1 MGLFHPHPELHHSK
15 RENIGLI
22 EVMGLAVLPARL
34 KEELRLVGEAMLGRG
49 NLDDEKIAGHAA
61 WARDILSRREVTE
74 AKVLQEEVGHVF
86 THVLEQA
93 GVYAPTP
100 AGREAFLRFLHA
112 V

>member
-1 MGLFHPHPELHHSK
+1 
-15 RENIGLI
+15 
-22 EVMGLAVLPARL
+22 MGLAVLPARL

-74 AKVLQEEVGHVF
+74 ANVTQVLQEEVGHVF
-86 THVLEQA
+86 THVLEHA

-100 AGREAFLRFLHA
+100 ACLEAFLRFLHA